1 MSQTA
6 SPPARAEAP
15 ASSGPARAVG
25 RGAFAAAPWRLLAL
39 ADRPLLAAAV
49 ALVVYAAFAFWH
61 GDPHGRS
68 PFPYY
73 GYLADAFLHGQTSLR
88 LPPPDTHDLSV
99 FQGKLYLYWFP
110 FPALLFLPFVALFG
124 VGFSDV
130 AFTVVLGAVN
140 VALVAVL
147 LRAAVSARWIRLD
160 RVRRGVLV
168 TCFALGTV
176 HLTLA
181 PFGRVWFTGQL
192 VGFAA
197 VALGY
202 LAALRLQGRLG
213 ALATGLAFSAA
224 LATRSHLLLAGV
236 WPAWV
241 LLSKERT
248 PARRLAVLASGLT
261 PVVATLALLAVYD
274 QARFGAPL
282 ETGIRFHRMGS
293 VFVEA
298 FARHG
303 AFSLHYLPR
312 NFFYEFLTYPLVPG
326 LESLQGGG
334 LFWMTP
340 VFLAAFWARRGR
352 PGSRR
357 ALVLSCVL
365 TAIPILLVMGT
376 GYVQWGPRYTLDF
389 TVPLLLLTAMG
400 LSRWPPRRIAVSL
413 GLSLAIYLAG
423 AGYLALYL

>member
-1 MSQTA
+1 MSGTA
-6 SPPARAEAP
+6 SPPARAEAAP
-15 ASSGPARAVG
+15 TSRAV
-25 RGAFAAAPWRLLAL
+25 RRAAFAAAPWRVLAL

-49 ALVVYAAFAFWH
+49 ALVVYAAFALWH

-88 LPPPDTHDLSV
+88 LPPPDIHDLSV

-110 FPALLFLPFVALFG
+110 FPALLFLPFVALRG

-147 LRAAVSARWIRLD
+147 LRAAVAGRWIRLD

-192 VGFAA
+192 VGFAT
-197 VALGY
+197 VALAY
-202 LAALRLQGRLG
+202 LAAVRLRGIPG
-213 ALATGLAFSAA
+213 ALASGAALAAA
-224 LATRSHLLLAGV
+224 LATRSHLLLTGV
-236 WPAWV
+236 WPAWA

-248 PARRLAVLASGLT
+248 SARRMAVLASGVAPLL
-261 PVVATLALLAVYD
+261 ATLGLLAAYD
-274 QARFGAPL
+274 QARFGSPL
-282 ETGIRFHRMGS
+282 ETGIRFHRMGT
-293 VFVEA
+293 VFVED
-298 FARHG
+298 FARYG

-340 VFLAAFWARRGR
+340 LFLAAFWARRGR

-400 LSRWPPRRIAVSL
+400 LSRWPPRRIAVTL

>member
-1 MSQTA
+1 MSPAA
-6 SPPARAEAP
+6 SPAPGEPPPA
-15 ASSGPARAVG
+15 AR
-25 RGAFAAAPWRLLAL
+25 RGALAGWSWRLLAL
-39 ADRPLLAAAV
+39 ADRPLVAAGV
-49 ALVVYAAFAFWH
+49 ALVVYAAFALWH

-73 GYLADAFLHGQTSLR
+73 GYLADAFLHGQTNLR
-88 LPPPDTHDLSV
+88 LQPPDTHDLSV

-110 FPALLFLPFVALFG
+110 FPALLFLPFVALWG

-130 AFTVVLGAVN
+130 AFTVALGAVN

-147 LRAAVSARWIRLD
+147 LRAAVASRWIRLD

-168 TCFALGTV
+168 SCFALGTV
-176 HLTLA
+176 HLTVA
-181 PFGRVWFTGQL
+181 PFGRVWFTGQV

-197 VALGY
+197 LALGY
-202 LAALRLQGRLG
+202 LAALRLRGVPG
-213 ALATGLAFSAA
+213 ALAAGVALSAA
-224 LATRSHLLLAGV
+224 LATRSHLLLAGL
-236 WPAWV
+236 WPAWA

-248 PARRLAVLASGLT
+248 PARRLLVLASGLA
-261 PVVATLALLAVYD
+261 PVLAALALLGLYD
-274 QARFGAPL
+274 QVRFGSPL
-282 ETGIRFHRMGS
+282 ETGIRFHRMGT
-293 VFVEA
+293 VFVED
-298 FARHG
+298 FARYG

-340 VFLAAFWARRGR
+340 VFLAVFWARRGA

-365 TAIPILLVMGT
+365 TAIPILVVMGT
-376 GYVQWGPRYTLDF
+376 GFVQWGPRYTLDF

-400 LSRWPPRRIAVSL
+400 LSRWPPRRIAVAL
-413 GLSLAIYLAG
+413 GLSLAIYLSG